1 MTSESRARYHWRY
14 AIGWPIAAVVIGG
27 LAIWRCAAA
36 LTEGRVDGWTVV
48 VGILGAIVILVVLLA
63 IPVLRSRRRIQN
75 LRNETSGAFVCTVA
89 VYPEAAQQ
97 FCDLAEFSGGS
108 TRHMWGN
115 IWAELWSDGRELRV
129 YGGMLFGLGGAA
141 RILARIPLAG
151 DWNAAVERAQ
161 QGHYTMNTLQITV
174 TDGDNQGLV
183 NVLPNWSAG
192 VALLPYYRAERLE
205 PFANQLRALAK
216 SPL

>member
-97 FCDLAEFSGGS
+97 FCDLAEIQRWEHPTHVGE
-108 TRHMWGN
+108 H
-115 IWAELWSDGRELRV
+115 LGRAVERWPRTPSV
-129 YGGMLFGLGGAA
+129 WRNAVRFGRRRTDTCANPLGWRLECGRRAGAA
-141 RILARIPLAG
+141 RSLHHEHSADHCDRRRQSGARQRASKLVGRSCTP
-151 DWNAAVERAQ
+151 AV
-161 QGHYTMNTLQITV
+161 LQ
-174 TDGDNQGLV
+174 
-183 NVLPNWSAG
+183 S
-192 VALLPYYRAERLE
+192 
-205 PFANQLRALAK
+205 
-216 SPL
+216 